1 MELNGIKRY
10 STVQSPPPHT
20 PSTSA
25 ELLFQRWKLR
35 ATPDLEVDR
44 HCAEQIGQGETRA
57 RNESIG
63 EDGEAQKQ
71 SCGDFWWGIGFFRD
85 IEVAIFGVMFSGDVF
100 FGFNRGLRVPSIPFE
115 VPINSCLNRMVSGLL
130 SSEQTVIDSAGLLG
144 DYSVQDLWFFFVVD
158 RFRSQRMCWFEGG
171 FVICGLVFKM
181 DYGHAGI
188 TYWNVFL
195 IANWIWLNR
204 IHGEQIQQI
213 LQAREQGSTPRR
225 STPST
230 QPVYK
235 QFRELGPTEFKGTT
249 DPIAAEGWIRSL
261 ETIFD
266 FMQLTDA
273 DKVRCAIF
281 MLRDDARVWW
291 EGARLIVDLTILT
304 WANFKEVFY
313 GKYFTVDNRTRL
325 AREFLD
331 LRQGDMTVAEYV
343 RRFERGRYFV
353 PMITSQPVEELKH
366 FTEGLRPAIRHDV
379 RLSRVT
385 TFREAVDQALMSER
399 DRNDMIKEAQN
410 KRLSY
415 QGRDQQ
421 EPGKKRSVPGQNP
434 GKQSFEK
441 AQPRQQIQK
450 TQAAKGTVV
459 RAENK
464 VRCSKCEKIHAGQC
478 LTGTDACY
486 MCKKSGH
493 FARECPLL
501 KEPTR
506 GRVFAMTQEQV
517 DLDTAI
523 ITGMIYIANIP
534 ACVLIESGATHSF
547 ISEAYLTKLGIKPE
561 RMGAEYSV
569 SLPSGEEL
577 HSNRMVKNCQMMM
590 QDHMVGARLIVLEI
604 TEFDVILGMDWLV
617 QHDAVIDCKQ
627 RTVRLKLPNEKLLI
641 FRAASQIAVPHMIS
655 MCKARRMLS
664 KGCEG
669 LLVHISVK
677 SGTQRPSLE
686 EVEIARDFSEVFPED
701 VTGLPPTRE
710 VEFGIQL
717 VPGTTPVSKAP
728 YRLAPTEMKELK
740 GQLQELL
747 DKGFI
752 RPSVS
757 PWGAPVLFVR
767 KKDGTMRLCI
777 DYRELNRVTVK
788 NKYPLPRIDDLF
800 DQLQGATVFSKIY
813 LRSGYHQMKV
823 KEEDVH
829 KTAFRTRY
837 GHYEFLVMPFGLTN
851 APATFMDL
859 MNRVFHSYLDQF
871 VIVFID
877 DILIYS
883 RNCQEHRLHLTT
895 VLQTL
900 KEHRLYA
907 KFSKC
912 DFWLNQIPFLGHIV
926 SRNGI
931 EVDPAKVEAIRNWDT
946 PKNASEIRSFL
957 GLAGYY
963 RRFIQNFSQIALPL
977 TSLTKKG
984 VRYEWTDRCKK
995 SFEELKGKLTTSPVL
1010 TIPDGSGRFVVYTDA
1025 SKTGLGAV
1033 LMQNGKVIAYAS
1045 RQLKVHEQNY
1055 PTHDLELAAVIFAL
1069 KIWRH
1074 YLYGERCEI
1083 YTDHKSLKYFFT
1095 QKELNMRQRR
1105 WLELVK
1111 DYDCSINY
1119 HPGKANVV
1127 ADALS
1132 RKFATLSQLTSQQQL
1147 ISEFQRLNLEVVAPR
1162 EQIKL
1167 STLIVKSNLL
1177 DQIREGQLVDQQ
1189 LTE

>member
-1 MELNGIKRY
+1 MAGRRNNNNGELGGQNNQFLEGL
-10 STVQSPPPHT
+10 TALLHEQS
-20 PSTSA
+20 
-25 ELLFQRWKLR
+25 
-35 ATPDLEVDR
+35 
-44 HCAEQIGQGETRA
+44 
-57 RNESIG
+57 
-63 EDGEAQKQ
+63 
-71 SCGDFWWGIGFFRD
+71 
-85 IEVAIFGVMFSGDVF
+85 
-100 FGFNRGLRVPSIPFE
+100 
-115 VPINSCLNRMVSGLL
+115 
-130 SSEQTVIDSAGLLG
+130 
-144 DYSVQDLWFFFVVD
+144 
-158 RFRSQRMCWFEGG
+158 
-171 FVICGLVFKM
+171 
-181 DYGHAGI
+181 
-188 TYWNVFL
+188 
-195 IANWIWLNR
+195 R

-225 STPST
+225 STPSM

-291 EGARLIVDLTILT
+291 EGVRLTVDLIVLT

-313 GKYFTVDNRTRL
+313 GKYFIVDNRTRL
-325 AREFLD
+325 AWEFLE

-421 EPGKKRSVPGQNP
+421 EPGKKRSVPSQNP
-434 GKQSFEK
+434 GKQSFK
-441 AQPRQQIQK
+441 QAQSRQQIQK
-450 TQAAKGTVV
+450 TQAAEGTVA

-464 VRCSKCEKIHAGQC
+464 VHCSKCEKIHAGQC

-501 KEPTR
+501 KEPTK

-523 ITGMIYIANIP
+523 ITGMIYIANTP
-534 ACVLIESGATHSF
+534 ACVLIDSGATHSF

-561 RMGAEYSV
+561 RMVTEYSV

-604 TEFDVILGMDWLV
+604 TDFDVILGMDWLV

-627 RTVRLKLPNEKLLI
+627 RMVKLKLPNEKLLI
-641 FRAASQIAVPHMIS
+641 FQAASRIAVPHMIS

-728 YRLAPTEMKELK
+728 YRPAPTEMKELK
-740 GQLQELL
+740 G
-747 DKGFI
+747 
-752 RPSVS
+752 
-757 PWGAPVLFVR
+757 
-767 KKDGTMRLCI
+767 
-777 DYRELNRVTVK
+777 
-788 NKYPLPRIDDLF
+788 
-800 DQLQGATVFSKIY
+800 
-813 LRSGYHQMKV
+813 
-823 KEEDVH
+823 
-829 KTAFRTRY
+829 
-837 GHYEFLVMPFGLTN
+837 
-851 APATFMDL
+851 
-859 MNRVFHSYLDQF
+859 
-871 VIVFID
+871 
-877 DILIYS
+877 
-883 RNCQEHRLHLTT
+883 
-895 VLQTL
+895 
-900 KEHRLYA
+900 
-907 KFSKC
+907 
-912 DFWLNQIPFLGHIV
+912 
-926 SRNGI
+926 
-931 EVDPAKVEAIRNWDT
+931 
-946 PKNASEIRSFL
+946 
-957 GLAGYY
+957 
-963 RRFIQNFSQIALPL
+963 
-977 TSLTKKG
+977 
-984 VRYEWTDRCKK
+984 
-995 SFEELKGKLTTSPVL
+995 
-1010 TIPDGSGRFVVYTDA
+1010 
-1025 SKTGLGAV
+1025 
-1033 LMQNGKVIAYAS
+1033 
-1045 RQLKVHEQNY
+1045 
-1055 PTHDLELAAVIFAL
+1055 
-1069 KIWRH
+1069 
-1074 YLYGERCEI
+1074 
-1083 YTDHKSLKYFFT
+1083 
-1095 QKELNMRQRR
+1095 
-1105 WLELVK
+1105 
-1111 DYDCSINY
+1111 
-1119 HPGKANVV
+1119 
-1127 ADALS
+1127 
-1132 RKFATLSQLTSQQQL
+1132 
-1147 ISEFQRLNLEVVAPR
+1147 
-1162 EQIKL
+1162 
-1167 STLIVKSNLL
+1167 
-1177 DQIREGQLVDQQ
+1177 
-1189 LTE
+1189 

>member
-1 MELNGIKRY
+1 MAGRRNNNNGELGGQNNQFLEGL
-10 STVQSPPPHT
+10 T
-20 PSTSA
+20 A
-25 ELLFQRWKLR
+25 LL
-35 ATPDLEVDR
+35 
-44 HCAEQIGQGETRA
+44 HEQ
-57 RNESIG
+57 
-63 EDGEAQKQ
+63 
-71 SCGDFWWGIGFFRD
+71 
-85 IEVAIFGVMFSGDVF
+85 
-100 FGFNRGLRVPSIPFE
+100 
-115 VPINSCLNRMVSGLL
+115 
-130 SSEQTVIDSAGLLG
+130 
-144 DYSVQDLWFFFVVD
+144 
-158 RFRSQRMCWFEGG
+158 
-171 FVICGLVFKM
+171 
-181 DYGHAGI
+181 
-188 TYWNVFL
+188 
-195 IANWIWLNR
+195 NR

-281 MLRDDARVWW
+281 LLRDDARVWW
-291 EGARLIVDLTILT
+291 EGARLTVDLTILT

-325 AREFLD
+325 AREFLE

-399 DRNDMIKEAQN
+399 DRNDMVKEAQN

-421 EPGKKRSVPGQNP
+421 EPRKKRSVPGQNP
-434 GKQSFEK
+434 GKQSFK
-441 AQPRQQIQK
+441 QAQSLQQIQK
-450 TQAAKGTVV
+450 TQAAEGTVV

-464 VRCSKCEKIHAGQC
+464 VHCSKCEKIHAGQC

-501 KEPTR
+501 KEPTK

-523 ITGMIYIANIP
+523 ITD
-534 ACVLIESGATHSF
+534 SGATHSF
-547 ISEAYLTKLGIKPE
+547 KSEAYLTKLGIKPE
-561 RMGAEYSV
+561 RMVAEYSV

-627 RTVRLKLPNEKLLI
+627 RKVKLKLPNEKLLI
-641 FRAASQIAVPHMIS
+641 FQAASQIAVPHMIS

-686 EVEIARDFSEVFPED
+686 STPDSGGGIRNTTSTGDYAGVKSTLPVGAYRNERVEGAVAGIA
-701 VTGLPPTRE
+701 
-710 VEFGIQL
+710 
-717 VPGTTPVSKAP
+717 
-728 YRLAPTEMKELK
+728 
-740 GQLQELL
+740 GQ
-747 DKGFI
+747 GFYMT
-752 RPSVS
+752 
-757 PWGAPVLFVR
+757 
-767 KKDGTMRLCI
+767 K
-777 DYRELNRVTVK
+777 RVTMGSPGVI
-788 NKYPLPRIDDLF
+788 RTQERWDH
-800 DQLQGATVFSKIY
+800 ATVHRLPGAESSDNKE
-813 LRSGYHQMKV
+813 QMKV

-851 APATFMDL
+851 APAAFMDL

-883 RNCQEHRLHLTT
+883 RNCREHHLHLTT

-926 SRNGI
+926 SGNGI

-995 SFEELKGKLTTSPVL
+995 SFEELKGRLTTSLVL

-1045 RQLKVHEQNY
+1045 CQLKVHEQNY
-1055 PTHDLELAAVIFAL
+1055 PTYDLELAVVIFAL

-1111 DYDCSINY
+1111 DYDCNINY

-1132 RKFATLSQLTSQQQL
+1132 RKSATLSQLTSQQQL
-1147 ISEFQRLNLEVVAPR
+1147 ISEFQRLNLEVVAAR
-1162 EQIKL
+1162 EQLKL
-1167 STLIVKSNLL
+1167 SALIVKSNLL
-1177 DQIREGQLVDQQ
+1177 DQIREGQMVDQQ
-1189 LTE
+1189 LTEWKRKDEEKGHAIYSTVGGVVRYKDRIWVPKMGTLREDLMNEAHNTPYSTHPGSTKMYRDMKLLYWWPGMKKDIVKVVHECLTCQQVNTEHQRPAGLLEPLPIPVWKWEEVAMDFVVGLPTTPKGSNAVWVIVDRLTKSAHFLPVKTTFTMTQYAELYIKEVVRLHGIPVQIMSDRDPKFTSGFWESLHRGMGTRLTFSTAFHPQTDGQSERVILILEDLLRACMMDFKGN

>member
-1 MELNGIKRY
+1 MPVRDAGFVWVPDGALVIVWVSGILH
-10 STVQSPPPHT
+10 SSP
-20 PSTSA
+20 A
-25 ELLFQRWKLR
+25 
-35 ATPDLEVDR
+35 
-44 HCAEQIGQGETRA
+44 
-57 RNESIG
+57 
-63 EDGEAQKQ
+63 
-71 SCGDFWWGIGFFRD
+71 
-85 IEVAIFGVMFSGDVF
+85 MFSSDLTEDCEF
-100 FGFNRGLRVPSIPFE
+100 LQSHLR
-115 VPINSCLNRMVSGLL
+115 
-130 SSEQTVIDSAGLLG
+130 
-144 DYSVQDLWFFFVVD
+144 WFFFVVD

-590 QDHMVGARLIVLEI
+590 QDHMVLYSSITASSHAVNLGGAAVSAVEAEGDAGFGSRSLLRAGIFDAGFVWVPDGALVIVWVSGILHSSPAMFSSDL
-604 TEFDVILGMDWLV
+604 TEDCEFLQSHLRWFFFVVDRFRSQRMCWFEGGFVICGLV
-617 QHDAVIDCKQ
+617 FK
-627 RTVRLKLPNEKLLI
+627 
-641 FRAASQIAVPHMIS
+641 
-655 MCKARRMLS
+655 
-664 KGCEG
+664 
-669 LLVHISVK
+669 
-677 SGTQRPSLE
+677 
-686 EVEIARDFSEVFPED
+686 
-701 VTGLPPTRE
+701 
-710 VEFGIQL
+710 
-717 VPGTTPVSKAP
+717 
-728 YRLAPTEMKELK
+728 
-740 GQLQELL
+740 
-747 DKGFI
+747 
-752 RPSVS
+752 
-757 PWGAPVLFVR
+757 
-767 KKDGTMRLCI
+767 I
-777 DYRELNRVTVK
+777 DYGHAGITYWN
-788 NKYPLPRIDDLF
+788 
-800 DQLQGATVFSKIY
+800 VF
-813 LRSGYHQMKV
+813 
-823 KEEDVH
+823 
-829 KTAFRTRY
+829 
-837 GHYEFLVMPFGLTN
+837 
-851 APATFMDL
+851 
-859 MNRVFHSYLDQF
+859 
-871 VIVFID
+871 
-877 DILIYS
+877 LIA
-883 RNCQEHRLHLTT
+883 NC
-895 VLQTL
+895 
-900 KEHRLYA
+900 
-907 KFSKC
+907 F
-912 DFWLNQIPFLGHIV
+912 
-926 SRNGI
+926 
-931 EVDPAKVEAIRNWDT
+931 
-946 PKNASEIRSFL
+946 
-957 GLAGYY
+957 
-963 RRFIQNFSQIALPL
+963 
-977 TSLTKKG
+977 
-984 VRYEWTDRCKK
+984 
-995 SFEELKGKLTTSPVL
+995 
-1010 TIPDGSGRFVVYTDA
+1010 
-1025 SKTGLGAV
+1025 
-1033 LMQNGKVIAYAS
+1033 
-1045 RQLKVHEQNY
+1045 
-1055 PTHDLELAAVIFAL
+1055 
-1069 KIWRH
+1069 
-1074 YLYGERCEI
+1074 
-1083 YTDHKSLKYFFT
+1083 
-1095 QKELNMRQRR
+1095 
-1105 WLELVK
+1105 
-1111 DYDCSINY
+1111 
-1119 HPGKANVV
+1119 
-1127 ADALS
+1127 
-1132 RKFATLSQLTSQQQL
+1132 RKFQ
-1147 ISEFQRLNLEVVAPR
+1147 
-1162 EQIKL
+1162 K
-1167 STLIVKSNLL
+1167 
-1177 DQIREGQLVDQQ
+1177 
-1189 LTE
+1189 TE